1 MTAFQPMMGGLADVV
16 GRRYSLL
23 ISVLLF
29 LGGSVICALAQS
41 ILVLVVGRGVQGI
54 GGGGIQAIVEIIL
67 SDITTLR
74 ERGLYMGA
82 IGLVF
87 AIASLIAPILGGVFS
102 DYNWRWIFWIN
113 LPIGGV
119 ACALIVPFMKLNTP
133 PMPFKEK
140 IQRMDLF
147 GNLVLMASVVAI
159 LIAVTEGGV
168 EYPWSS
174 LRIWLPLTLGLLGMV
189 AFFII
194 EFVPNP
200 LARDPIL
207 PRRLF
212 SNRTAATSYLLTF
225 LHGIVFYGAVY
236 ILPIYHQAIKGQDPL
251 HSAYDILPA
260 TAPAAPAAVVAGL
273 IMALTGKYRVQ
284 TIAWWGLLVLGTGL
298 LFMFNV
304 NTSKAEWIIYELITG
319 ISVGAIF
326 AVQLPPIQASLP
338 VSEIAHSTAT
348 FAFSRSFGS
357 VWGIAIA
364 TAIFTAKVDP
374 RLAAIPGA
382 AEIGLTGPRALAL
395 ATELQKIP
403 QQLQAPVVQAYATAI
418 RAALLFFIPV
428 AAAGFLASFFLKDLP
443 LPDFNDSDRGIAA
456 ASQKEAKEGSAVA
469 PSTHDST
476 MPSSTAD
483 LPDSSVDEATLRA
496 QRSFQST
503 LPASSSYGS
512 LRTLSHD
519 YSPYKSKQGFHT
531 PQGGV
536 SVESLHPKVVAMP
549 SLTEVMG
556 GADISEGTNH
566 RNSTDGPF
574 GGYLPGQSPRRS

>member
-1 MTAFQPMMGGLADVV
+1 MMGGLADVV

-41 ILVLVVGRGVQGI
+41 ILVLVVGRGVQGV

-102 DYNWRWIFWIN
+102 NHNWRWIFWIN

-133 PMPFKEK
+133 PMPFKK
-140 IQRMDLF
+140 KLQRMDLF
-147 GNLVLMASVVAI
+147 GNLILMAAVVAI

-168 EYPWSS
+168 EYPWGS
-174 LRIWLPLTLGLLGMV
+174 LRIWLPLTLGLIGMV
-189 AFFII
+189 AFFLI
-194 EFVPNP
+194 EFIPNP

-207 PRRLF
+207 PLRLF

-251 HSAYDILPA
+251 NSAYDILPA

-284 TIAWWGLLVLGTGL
+284 TIGWWAMLVLGTGL
-298 LFMFNV
+298 LYMFDV
-304 NTSKAEWIIYELITG
+304 DTTKAEWVVYELITG
-319 ISVGAIF
+319 VSVGAIF

-374 RLAAIPGA
+374 KLAAIQGT

-395 ATELQKIP
+395 ATELQALP
-403 QQLQAPVVQAYATAI
+403 EALQAPVIKAYASAI
-418 RAALLFFIPV
+418 RSAMLFFIPI
-428 AAAGFLASFFLKDLP
+428 AAAGFLASFFLKDLA
-443 LPDFNDSDRGIAA
+443 LPDFNDTECGIAGVER
-456 ASQKEAKEGSAVA
+456 KESSTRDGSNHT
-469 PSTHDST
+469 PQGDST
-476 MPSSTAD
+476 MD
-483 LPDSSVDEATLRA
+483 LADSSQDEATLRG

-503 LPASSSYGS
+503 LPPSSSYGS
-512 LRTLSHD
+512 LRTLSSD
-519 YSPYKSKQGFHT
+519 GSPYKSKQGSFRT
-531 PQGGV
+531 PQAQA
-536 SVESLHPKVVAMP
+536 SVESLHHKVAPMP

-556 GADISEGTNH
+556 HAGVS
-566 RNSTDGPF
+566 DGF
-574 GGYLPGQSPRRS
+574 GGYLPGQDPADAGRSDHSSRR